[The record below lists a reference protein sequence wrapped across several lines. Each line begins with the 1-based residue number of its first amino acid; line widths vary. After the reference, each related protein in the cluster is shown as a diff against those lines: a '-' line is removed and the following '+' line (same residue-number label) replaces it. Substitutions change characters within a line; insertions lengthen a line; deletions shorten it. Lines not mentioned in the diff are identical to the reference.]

1 MLRCQPRLHLCLFP
15 EKRCISKLV
24 TTTSQSPFFTSSPGL
39 GFFLSLCFSN
49 SPLSPVAIQ
58 RGVIQFLWMHSSRR
72 RREDLFLP
80 QNTWEFCNKY
90 LVFSLA
96 SEQTGIL
103 RLFVLECDFFF
114 PMQLIERQ
122 PGKMYLYLYRVFR
135 FFWTLT
141 SDLHWLCVSIILT
154 W

>member
-15 EKRCISKLV
+15 KKRCISKLV
-24 TTTSQSPFFTSSPGL
+24 TTTSQSPFFTSCPGL

-80 QNTWEFCNKY
+80 PNTWEFCNKY

-103 RLFVLECDFFF
+103 RFFF
-114 PMQLIERQ
+114 PMQLIEHW

-141 SDLHWLCVSIILT
+141 SDLHWLWEFFFVSIILT